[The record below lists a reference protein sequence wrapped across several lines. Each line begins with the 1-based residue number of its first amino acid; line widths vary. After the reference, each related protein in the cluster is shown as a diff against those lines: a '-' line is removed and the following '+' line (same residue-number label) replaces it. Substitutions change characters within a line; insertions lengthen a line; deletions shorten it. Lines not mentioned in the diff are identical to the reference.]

1 LHANLLGVFPSLA
14 QHLPSLFD
22 RLFDKRVGVIKH
34 INQGLGDL
42 PHRVSN
48 FKRGTLSLGPPPSIS
63 SPSRRQDW
71 DDYGSTQ
78 LDDLGNWLNFSDD
91 GTADARTHNTAN
103 EIESRTY
110 GGQNRTIAYDAAG
123 NLETLQTAD
132 NAFWMFVYDY
142 RNRVIEVKHKTTPPA
157 EWASIAKY
165 FYDAFNRRIEKVL
178 TTGND
183 VVYLYEGWRCIEE
196 REWDENGE
204 GEEDDAW
211 EPRRQYVYGGIYIDE
226 PLIFD
231 KDTDDDGACDDARY
245 FYCQQANYNV
255 VAMADSTGASVE
267 TVTYDPYGQPTLSG
281 TATGNPLLFQGQR
294 YDTESGLYYF
304 RNRYYSPLLGRFVQR
319 DPMGYGDGWNLHEFV
334 SGSSISLLDPLGL
347 WDRDFHYDLTLKL
360 ASRAGIACAEEVAA
374 AANRPDED
382 ERAATD
388 AFVSSVIADANVYMM
403 INNGA
408 GPGDIL
414 SANYMSTW
422 MADNL
427 KRAAEWHFPLEESG
441 RVEPGG
447 RVASAKVDA
456 GIETCDFT
464 LFSEGLHPFQDS
476 WSHQGTPY
484 IRGVGHWRG
493 VKRDAKSGKWVKLH
507 NTATAALSHSADN
520 TEYWPEDAR
529 RAANASYQKMLKFKE
544 RCPCHCPGGKPTSS
558 GPEQY
563 WKDVAAWLLNEVYPG
578 DNVVDNNP

>member
-1 LHANLLGVFPSLA
+1 MLGVISRAFAGFHQYLLQPLALGLQLAQLARQSLLRERFDIRIDQEPCHGRHLSVQLGQLHANLLRVFARLA
-14 QHLPSLFD
+14 QHLLGLLD
-22 RLFDKRVGVIKH
+22 RLLNNRVGVIKH

-211 EPRRQYVYGGIYIDE
+211 EPRRQYVYGGQYIDE
-226 PLIFD
+226 PVLFD
-231 KDTDDDGACDDARY
+231 KDTDDDEEIDVSYWYLHDT
-245 FYCQQANYNV
+245 NYNV
-255 VAMADSTGASVE
+255 VALADATGSTLERCWYEPYGEATISDADGGTQE
-267 TVTYDPYGQPTLSG
+267 TVLND
-281 TATGNPLLFQGQR
+281 
-294 YDTESGLYYF
+294 
-304 RNRYYSPLLGRFVQR
+304 
-319 DPMGYGDGWNLHEFV
+319 
-334 SGSSISLLDPLGL
+334 
-347 WDRDFHYDLTLKL
+347 
-360 ASRAGIACAEEVAA
+360 
-374 AANRPDED
+374 
-382 ERAATD
+382 
-388 AFVSSVIADANVYMM
+388 
-403 INNGA
+403 
-408 GPGDIL
+408 
-414 SANYMSTW
+414 
-422 MADNL
+422 
-427 KRAAEWHFPLEESG
+427 
-441 RVEPGG
+441 VEP
-447 RVASAKVDA
+447 AWP
-456 GIETCDFT
+456 
-464 LFSEGLHPFQDS
+464 LPH
-476 WSHQGTPY
+476 
-484 IRGVGHWRG
+484 
-493 VKRDAKSGKWVKLH
+493 
-507 NTATAALSHSADN
+507 
-520 TEYWPEDAR
+520 WPE
-529 RAANASYQKMLKFKE
+529 SHPLQLI
-544 RCPCHCPGGKPTSS
+544 PG
-558 GPEQY
+558 
-563 WKDVAAWLLNEVYPG
+563 VFEVRS
-578 DNVVDNNP
+578 